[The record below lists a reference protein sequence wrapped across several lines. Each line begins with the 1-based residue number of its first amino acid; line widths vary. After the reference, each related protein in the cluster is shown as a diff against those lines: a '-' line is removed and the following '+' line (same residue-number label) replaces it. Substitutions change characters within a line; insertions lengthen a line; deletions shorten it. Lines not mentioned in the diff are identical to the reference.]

1 VRSRKCNA
9 LMNSPPPAP
18 QGQSASSHLTQ
29 LLLRDLRV
37 VEMRLAVVELGA
49 GRAAIFQISGHPILH
64 IVLQGEVQFSAEG
77 QAQIQLQ
84 AGETALFFYGDKHQT
99 SLPQAG
105 PLPGHATA
113 EIDISGPAQEEPR
126 IITVGEGPAQAV
138 LLSCILELA
147 YMAPAA
153 RTVRAAPTIWTML
166 NTARPGHGSGLSG
179 DPAQW
184 RALLHGAGATAF
196 ATMLANLH
204 FVHAMREMYTRF
216 WQDQPLEVRAPSTR
230 WLAAAIILLHARPDR
245 TWTVASLAQSVGVS
259 RSRFAAG
266 FNSNMGMPPLA
277 YLTRIRMARAAQLL
291 EEGHIPLGEIA
302 RRCGYPVQTSFTRA
316 FTGYHGVPPSEF
328 AALLRRRDV
337 LAPGTVS

>member
-1 VRSRKCNA
+1 
-9 LMNSPPPAP
+9 MNSPPPAP
-18 QGQSASSHLTQ
+18 QGQSASSHLTE

-37 VEMRLAVVELGA
+37 VEMRLALVELGA
-49 GRAAIFQISGHPILH
+49 GMAAIFQISGHPILH
-64 IVLQGEVQFSAEG
+64 IVLEGAVQFSAEG
-77 QAQIQLQ
+77 HTQIQLQ
-84 AGETALFFYGDKHQT
+84 AGETALFFYGDKHQAT
-99 SLPQAG
+99 LPQPGPQAG
-105 PLPGHATA
+105 PLPGFTAA

-126 IITVGEGPAQAV
+126 IIAVGEAPAKAV
-138 LLSCILELA
+138 LLSCVLELA
-147 YMAPAA
+147 YMSPAA
-153 RTVRAAPTIWTML
+153 HTVRAAPAIWTML
-166 NTARPGHGSGLSG
+166 NTARPRHGRGLVG

-184 RALLHGAGATAF
+184 RALLRGAGATAF

-245 TWTVASLAQSVGVS
+245 PWTVASLAQSVGVS

-291 EEGHIPLGEIA
+291 EEDNMPLGEIA

-328 AALLRRRDV
+328 AARLRLDEV
-337 LAPGTVS
+337 LAPSGR